1 LISADALADL
11 RRAADEIARLEATR
25 LLLAQGG
32 LLQRL
37 EMLVELRGVEALHR
51 VVVRAPDRAREL
63 RRDVEPGAVAPGLGR
78 RAVDVLHSAGDLLG
92 REHGR
97 HPALAVLAGP
107 PADLRRVA
115 AGVHRQRRLA
125 RLGIA
130 LHVLEADV
138 APAEA

>member
-1 LISADALADL
+1 
-11 RRAADEIARLEATR
+11 
-25 LLLAQGG
+25 
-32 LLQRL
+32 
-37 EMLVELRGVEALHR
+37 EALHR

-63 RRDVEPGAVAPGLGR
+63 RRDVEPGAVAPGLVR

-107 PADLRRVA
+107 PADLRMVA

-138 APAEA
+138 APAEARPALGEQQAQGPHALVGDVAPAGIAG